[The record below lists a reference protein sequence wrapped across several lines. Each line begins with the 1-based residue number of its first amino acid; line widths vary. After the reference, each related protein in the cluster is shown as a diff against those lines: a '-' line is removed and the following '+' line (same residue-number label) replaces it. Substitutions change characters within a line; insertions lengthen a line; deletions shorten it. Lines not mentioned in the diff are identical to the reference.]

1 MSNKTL
7 SYARMSQEAFD
18 AVLRKAGFMGRP
30 HGSRVALG
38 TAISKLS
45 KDNTHD
51 AYYKALGAVMRQEL
65 KTGLSIGEKAGVV
78 LTKADNTEKKAFV
91 ESVPEADLKELAFM
105 ALESLGITLPESTS
119 KGKSGKK

>member
-1 MSNKTL
+1 MS
-7 SYARMSQEAFD
+7 YEAFD

-30 HGSRVALG
+30 HGSRVAMG

-45 KDNTHD
+45 KDSEHD
-51 AYYKALGAVMRQEL
+51 AFYKALGAVMRQEL
-65 KTGLSIGEKAGVV
+65 KSGLSVGEKAGVA

-91 ESVPEADLKELAFM
+91 ESVPETELKELAFM
-105 ALESLGITLPESTS
+105 ALESLGIKLPESTS

>member
-1 MSNKTL
+1 MSKQPL
-7 SYARMSQEAFD
+7 SYARMSYEAFD

-30 HGSRVALG
+30 HGSRVAMG

-45 KDNTHD
+45 
-51 AYYKALGAVMRQEL
+51 KALGAVMRQEL
-65 KTGLSIGEKAGVV
+65 KSGLSVGEKAGVA

-91 ESVPEADLKELAFM
+91 ESVPETELKELAFM
-105 ALESLGITLPESTS
+105 ALESLGIKLPESTS